1 MQRKVLGIVG
11 MPGSGKSEA
20 AHIGQDYGFDIVV
33 MGDVIRREVARRY
46 LEPNPETVGRIMLD
60 LRQQHG
66 PSIVAQLC
74 LQHIAETNYDHIII
88 EGIRS
93 MAEVTEFKTQFSQF
107 IVLAIHASPST
118 RFQRILT
125 RGRSDDANN
134 HQFFIERDQ
143 RELHVGIGAV
153 IALADY
159 VVINEGTLKEFHTQI
174 HQFYEAILNE
184 L

>member
-1 MQRKVLGIVG
+1 MQQKVLGIVG

-20 AHIGQDYGFDIVV
+20 ANIGRDYGFNIVV
-33 MGDVIRREVARRY
+33 MGDVIRREVVRRH
-46 LEPNPETVGRIMLD
+46 LESTPETVGRIMLN

-74 LQHIAETNYDHIII
+74 LQHIAEAGYDQIII

-93 MAEVTEFKTQFSQF
+93 LAEITVFKTQFPQF
-107 IVLAIHASPST
+107 KVLAIHSSPST
-118 RFQRILT
+118 RLQRILT

-143 RELHVGIGAV
+143 RELHVGIGSV

-159 VVINEGTLKEFHTQI
+159 VVINESTLKEFHAQI
-174 HQFYEAILNE
+174 HLFFEARLHE